1 MDDLREQIN
10 SLGNT
15 GSLENLLIAIAYW
28 LFVIVVILFIFWL
41 VVKINNWRLYRRR
54 SKAKD
59 RDDFF
64 LF

>member
-28 LFVIVVILFIFWL
+28 LFVIVVILFVFWL

-54 SKAKD
+54 SKPKD
-59 RDDFF
+59 TDDFF